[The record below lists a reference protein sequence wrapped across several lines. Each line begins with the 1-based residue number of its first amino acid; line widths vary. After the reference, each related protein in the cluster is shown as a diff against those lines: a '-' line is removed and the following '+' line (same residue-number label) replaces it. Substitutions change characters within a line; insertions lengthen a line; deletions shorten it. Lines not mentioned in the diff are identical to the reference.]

1 MKIQMYVKT
10 DSNNIVI
17 LNGTKSETVS
27 LPDKRNKDKK
37 RYSIDFVSYKTMLK
51 EKKKY
56 KEVELL
62 DHFNLI
68 QFQSFDL

>member
-1 MKIQMYVKT
+1 MYVKT

-17 LNGTKSETVS
+17 LNGIRHLFRCRRE
-27 LPDKRNKDKK
+27 NKDKK
-37 RYSIDFVSYKTMLK
+37 DTFRFVSYKTMLK
-51 EKKKY
+51 EIKKY
-56 KEVELL
+56 KIELL